1 MRLISLEAAG
11 VRNLAAISIDCA
23 PGLNI
28 FAGPNGAGKTAIIE
42 AVHLIAR
49 GRSFR
54 SASIGAVISHGSRS
68 LTVRAQIHDEHRGDI
83 QAAVVK
89 HRNDRNEL
97 HLNGQVERRASEIA
111 RLMPLQ
117 LLLPDASS
125 LVFGAPQERRR
136 FLDWGTFHVKPA
148 YLDQLREYQRALQQ
162 RNALLRAS
170 IGRASDLARELRA
183 WTDQLSALGR
193 VVDAARQE
201 YLDMLLPVT
210 WSRLNSLASELDLTI
225 SYQSGWREGAA
236 LEDCLREGSAR
247 DVRFGLT
254 HCGPHRADLRLSV
267 GAQHAAAVLS
277 RGQAKVVASALRLAQ
292 AELTNRVGG
301 RKSLFLIDDVGA
313 EMDALHNERFF
324 GALEAMECQIFAT
337 TTSDIALGGA
347 FAGAPGRV
355 FHVEQGSCHQSDTK
369 EP

>member
-1 MRLISLEAAG
+1 MRLITLEAEG
-11 VRNLAAISIDCA
+11 VRNLSAISIDCA
-23 PGLNI
+23 PGLNV
-28 FAGPNGAGKTAIIE
+28 FAGPNGAGKTALIE

-54 SASIGAVISHGSRS
+54 SASIGAVITHGARS
-68 LTVRAQIHDEHRGDI
+68 LTVRARLDDEHRGEI
-83 QAAVVK
+83 QAGVVK
-89 HRNDRNEL
+89 HRNDRSEL
-97 HLNGQVERRASEIA
+97 HLNGRIERRVSEIA

-136 FLDWGTFHVKPA
+136 FLDWGAFHVKPS
-148 YLDQLREYQRALQQ
+148 YLDQLRDYQRTLQQ
-162 RNALLRAS
+162 RNVLLRAFD
-170 IGRASDLARELRA
+170 RASGSTRELQA

-193 VVDAARQE
+193 EVDAVRQD
-201 YLDMLLPVT
+201 YLGMLLPVT
-210 WSRLNSLASELDLTI
+210 SSRLSTLASELDLTV
-225 SYQSGWREGAA
+225 SYQSGWRDGAT

-267 GAQHAAAVLS
+267 GGQPAAAMLS

-292 AELTNRVGG
+292 AELTNQLGG

-313 EMDALHNERFF
+313 EMDASHNARFF
-324 GALEAMECQIFAT
+324 GALEAMDCQVFAT

-347 FAGAPGRV
+347 FAGARRRL
-355 FHVEQGSCHQSDTK
+355 FHVEQGSCHQIDTK